1 MKRKQ
6 IRFIDYFA
14 IVLISLSL
22 AVGACAPKPKLSS
35 ITIASEHPGIF
46 QLGTSQQLTA
56 AGTYSDHSTKD
67 ITSSVTWK
75 SSDTTVA
82 TVSSKGLVTAVALGT
97 VNVTAS
103 LSGINSAAK
112 TFPVVTISYIT
123 IEQKSPFKLSVKA
136 NQQFTCLATFSDG
149 SQEDATLTGTW
160 TSSAPTIAA
169 ITTIGAATGISAG
182 NTNITVSL
190 FGVTSAALNLIVST
204 PSTGPTISSIAVS
217 RSVVSNLVVGKTQQF
232 TATALSTDGSTA
244 DITSQATWASS
255 DQSVA
260 VVSPTG
266 IVTGIA
272 PGKADITAFYSGV
285 TSAAISVTV
294 VSPP

>member
-6 IRFIDYFA
+6 LRFIQHFA
-14 IVLISLSL
+14 ILLISLSL

-35 ITIASEHPGIF
+35 ITISSTHPDIF
-46 QLGTSQQLTA
+46 QLGTSQQYIA
-56 AGTYSDHSTKD
+56 DGTYSDNSTKD

-97 VNVTAS
+97 VNITAS
-103 LSGINSAAK
+103 LSSISSVAK
-112 TFPVVTISYIT
+112 TFSVVTISSIT
-123 IEQKSPFKLSVKA
+123 IEQKSPFKLLVKA

-160 TSSAPTIAA
+160 ASSAPTIAA
-169 ITTIGAATGISAG
+169 ITAIGAATGISAG
-182 NTNITVSL
+182 NANITVSL
-190 FGVTSAALNLIVST
+190 YGVTSAALNLIVT
-204 PSTGPTISSIAVS
+204 PPSTGPTISSIAVS
-217 RSVVSNLVVGKTQQF
+217 RSVVANLVVGKTQQF
-232 TATALSTDGSTA
+232 TATALSNDGSTA
-244 DITSQATWASS
+244 DITSRATWASS

-260 VVSPTG
+260 VVSSTG
-266 IVTGIA
+266 VVTGIA
-272 PGKADITAFYSGV
+272 PGNADITAFYSGV
-285 TSAAISVTV
+285 TSAAINITV